1 MMGMEAAYVNMDDGY
16 VEAML
21 RTLRKGILT
30 DETYQQLKQV
40 STISEFKLVLEDS
53 DYGSAIFENQAKDSQ
68 GGSDF
73 EVVKLRRAMKEKLAS
88 ELLFMKSQAVYPLNE
103 FIERMLHGYQID
115 NVVFMIEGL
124 RSGRSKAELD
134 ATCDPLGWFKDLKNI
149 QPIEGDD
156 YGSLYQ
162 NVLIDLPIGVYF
174 RKFLNEI
181 TEGNAASD
189 EVEERNADFIQQAMR
204 DYNLQKIQLRV
215 RKIWLND
222 LYDFCQTQ
230 LAETSAEVMSDFIAF
245 EADCQLIQIIS
256 NSMMMGGGQN
266 TVSRE

>member
-1 MMGMEAAYVNMDDGY
+1 MGAEAAYVNMDDGY

-21 RTLRKGILT
+21 RTMRKGILG

-53 DYGSAIFENQAKDSQ
+53 DYGAAIFENQTKDNS

-88 ELLFMKSQAVYPLNE
+88 ELMFMKSQAVYPLNE

-134 ATCDPLGWFKDLKNI
+134 ATCDPLGYFKELKNV

-156 YGSLYQ
+156 YASLYQ
-162 NVLIDLPIGVYF
+162 NVLIDLPVGVYF

-181 TEGNAASD
+181 LEGVASD
-189 EVEERNADFIQQAMR
+189 DQVDMNADFISNTMK
-204 DYNLQKIQLRV
+204 DFNLQQIQLRV
-215 RKIWLND
+215 RKIWLNEF
-222 LYDFCQTQ
+222 YDFCQTR
-230 LAETSAEVMSDFIAF
+230 LEETSNAVMSDFISF

-256 NSMMMGGGQN
+256 NSLMMAGQN
-266 TVSRE
+266 TVSKE